1 MSSSRWP
8 RRSGDPLAFGVVGGH
23 GHPDVLDVVAA
34 ALQEH
39 FAQVPARASV
49 SFVGVEPIDVLRFE
63 PIPGE
68 RAYVSLGMSRRP
80 MTAAAE
86 SVQQPDG
93 PRAELMLHLR
103 DPVDAF
109 PDVWRSLAVLAASPA
124 VEGVVY
130 TVGMS
135 VDVGQPLA
143 PGSLCTGGVLVESSL
158 AAVPFDGGAVDVLQV
173 VPATSHEL
181 ALCRVQGAAAL
192 RARWSAQDIDL
203 LDLARAPAD
212 LAAGP

>member
-1 MSSSRWP
+1 VDGP
-8 RRSGDPLAFGVVGGH
+8 GGAHGDQ
-23 GHPDVLDVVAA
+23 DVLAAVAA

-39 FAQVPARASV
+39 FAQAPARASV

-86 SVQQPDG
+86 VVQQHDG
-93 PRAELMLHLR
+93 PRAELTLHVQ
-103 DPVDAF
+103 DAVDAF

-130 TVGMS
+130 AAGMTVDTGR
-135 VDVGQPLA
+135 PLA
-143 PGSLCTGGVLVESSL
+143 AGSLCTGGLLMQSPL
-158 AAVPFDGGAVDVLQV
+158 RPVPIDGGTVDVLQV
-173 VPATSHEL
+173 VPATSNEL
-181 ALCRVQGAAAL
+181 AWCRVQGSAAL
-192 RARWSAQDIDL
+192 RERWARQEVDL
-203 LDLARAPAD
+203 LDLARSSAD
-212 LAAGP
+212 LT